1 MRCQKPRLS
10 FPDLILFPDYMEN
23 QLTDLF
29 PDDVKLQNLKRHRH
43 YFEAQIKTGTQM
55 FPYQKYLPKTAFL
68 EILENSENRPISST
82 HCPRSEEHTSELQSR
97 GHLVCRLL
105 LEIKNNISA
114 GAHTAIRRHI
124 ALPDSATHSP
134 LLVLSALNTIRPPP
148 RVTLFPYTT
157 LFRSDITLRP
167 K

>member
-1 MRCQKPRLS
+1 MIFQFFTIPYNNYQLIRSLAGFATRRTELCGVHRPHMRCQKPRLS
-10 FPDLILFPDYMEN
+10 FPDLILFPHYMEN

-82 HCPRSEEHTSELQSR
+82 HCPASR
-97 GHLVCRLL
+97 GST
-105 LEIKNNISA
+105 K
-114 GAHTAIRRHI
+114 
-124 ALPDSATHSP
+124 ATPPSP
-134 LLVLSALNTIRPPP
+134 SSGWWQRNRPGQTDPM
-148 RVTLFPYTT
+148 T
-157 LFRSDITLRP
+157 
-167 K
+167 